1 MGKHIPVFMVCQ
13 MRSEL
18 PLRLSRRLSW
28 SRSNRLEGPG
38 VDSPRHC
45 VAGSCWCAAAS
56 DRNSTLASSSVTNAS
71 RSRSSSRSNT
81 KEALYVAVLPR
92 RTRLDEQSLHT
103 NSRQPL
109 PDALGRE
116 LSRESLRVSMLT
128 QHLACGRSRQ
138 CSCDHAVTRSRSHG
152 QEQLLSAQLRVAAMN
167 RLEKLATHPFG
178 IPMRPPARDWHRLL
192 KQSVPVPVLC
202 LLFCAS
208 VMCLLSCLFCPASCV
223 HKGKDGTGTC
233 APAYWRAPTHG
244 A

>member
-1 MGKHIPVFMVCQ
+1 

-38 VDSPRHC
+38 GDSPRHC
-45 VAGSCWCAAAS
+45 VVGSCWRAAAS

-103 NSRQPL
+103 NTTQPL
-109 PDALGRE
+109 PNAFGRE

-138 CSCDHAVTRSRSHG
+138 WSCDHAVTQSWPRATLVCSTARCRN
-152 QEQLLSAQLRVAAMN
+152 EQAGETGYASLRY
-167 RLEKLATHPFG
+167 
-178 IPMRPPARDWHRLL
+178 PARDWHRLL

-202 LLFCAS
+202 LCH
-208 VMCLLSCLFCPASCV
+208 VPLSCPVCSVRCPAFI
-223 HKGKDGTGTC
+223 KERRAQ
-233 APAYWRAPTHG
+233 APVPPPTSGPLHG

>member
-1 MGKHIPVFMVCQ
+1 M
-13 MRSEL
+13 E
-18 PLRLSRRLSW
+18 PLES
-28 SRSNRLEGPG
+28 PG
-38 VDSPRHC
+38 GAGGDSPRHC
-45 VAGSCWCAAAS
+45 VVGSCWRAAAS

-103 NSRQPL
+103 NTTQPL
-109 PDALGRE
+109 PNAFGRE

-138 CSCDHAVTRSRSHG
+138 WSCDHAVMRSCSHG

-192 KQSVPVPVLC
+192 KLSVPVPVLC
-202 LLFCAS
+202 LCH
-208 VMCLLSCLFCPASCV
+208 VPLSCPVCSVLCPAFIKERRAQAPV
-223 HKGKDGTGTC
+223 PPPTGW
-233 APAYWRAPTHG
+233 PRHVGPDE
-244 A
+244 